1 MSFFPAFTVTGK
13 LKAHGSSQACFEFA
27 DPGSPHGGLRGRLA
41 LGRVHFEAPLAVDG
55 QVAGKAGQLALGCER
70 QAARVGPSKTRALTP
85 APPAGPSLSEGGPR
99 SSGRLQA
106 QDKLK
111 PEPRGCWKPQNPV
124 CSYSADSAL
133 PPAPTARPLIG
144 KLMAGLGG
152 QQEASGRVWASL
164 ASPLCD
170 PGRRFSQARQSDH
183 QGVLC

>member
-1 MSFFPAFTVTGK
+1 MWGPARHT
-13 LKAHGSSQACFEFA
+13 LSR
-27 DPGSPHGGLRGRLA
+27 PLR
-41 LGRVHFEAPLAVDG
+41 
-55 QVAGKAGQLALGCER
+55 
-70 QAARVGPSKTRALTP
+70 
-85 APPAGPSLSEGGPR
+85 PAGPSLSEGGPR

-111 PEPRGCWKPQNPV
+111 PEPRGCWKPQDPV

-152 QQEASGRVWASL
+152 QQEAPGRVWASL

-170 PGRRFSQARQSDH
+170 PGRRFFPSKAVRPSGCFVLSRPFRVYRLCGGQGASTRVSRPLL
-183 QGVLC
+183 QGVEANPGGPGPRGVGPGGGECVSDALPLPADYGRGIET